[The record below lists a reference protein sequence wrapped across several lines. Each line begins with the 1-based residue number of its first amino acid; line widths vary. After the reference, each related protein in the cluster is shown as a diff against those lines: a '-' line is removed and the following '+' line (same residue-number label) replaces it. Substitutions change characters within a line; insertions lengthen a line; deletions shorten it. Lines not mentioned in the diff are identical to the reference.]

1 MNYYKKKFVL
11 IFDFSKLKKEIF
23 KKKKKKKFTHKKK
36 ENIKFQIKTC
46 RHIFI

>member
-23 KKKKKKKFTHKKK
+23 KKKKKKNLHIKKK
-36 ENIKFQIKTC
+36 KI
-46 RHIFI
+46 